1 MVKCIAHTFI
11 KKRRLQSAA
20 SQFGNSSR
28 SAEQRHTTIDAEYS
42 RRAWLAINL
51 RDEAGAVAP
60 CRGNDAESAN
70 CLQHLRIFGR
80 PAAGADIR
88 PQISFGFTDD
98 ARPDGAGNLI
108 RRRFNSAV
116 HHAADLNRPVIAGAE
131 EIDRSHSCKRAHFV
145 NRRRAPVEKE
155 TFDLVETGRV
165 QLFEKTKTEALGD
178 RRIRAIEDGERA
190 RAFRPFSADFGA
202 QFALRLGKTG
212 ARPALRALQTSRQ
225 GKVGKQHRFYYDR
238 RSEGLVNWSFHNMKV
253 GVIVFPGSNCDHDAW
268 YAINENLHGRAE
280 FIWHQSSNLKDVDA
294 VLLPGGFSYGD
305 YLRCGAIARFS
316 PVMNAVK
323 KFAADGGLVLGV
335 CNGFQIL
342 VEAGLLPGALLR
354 NQDLKFICR
363 ELRLRTETTD
373 SPFTSKLAKGQELR
387 LPIAHGEGRYFAD
400 DRTLDELEAEDRVT
414 FRYIDNA
421 NGSTRAIAGI
431 LNRERNVMGMMPHPE
446 RACDPLMGST
456 SGLGIFESMLSAVPA
471 LTK

>member
-1 MVKCIAHTFI
+1 
-11 KKRRLQSAA
+11 
-20 SQFGNSSR
+20 
-28 SAEQRHTTIDAEYS
+28 
-42 RRAWLAINL
+42 
-51 RDEAGAVAP
+51 
-60 CRGNDAESAN
+60 
-70 CLQHLRIFGR
+70 
-80 PAAGADIR
+80 
-88 PQISFGFTDD
+88 
-98 ARPDGAGNLI
+98 
-108 RRRFNSAV
+108 
-116 HHAADLNRPVIAGAE
+116 
-131 EIDRSHSCKRAHFV
+131 
-145 NRRRAPVEKE
+145 
-155 TFDLVETGRV
+155 
-165 QLFEKTKTEALGD
+165 
-178 RRIRAIEDGERA
+178 
-190 RAFRPFSADFGA
+190 
-202 QFALRLGKTG
+202 
-212 ARPALRALQTSRQ
+212 
-225 GKVGKQHRFYYDR
+225 
-238 RSEGLVNWSFHNMKV
+238 MKV

-280 FIWHQSSNLKDVDA
+280 FIWHQSSNLSDVDA

-363 ELRLRTETTD
+363 ELRLRTETTN
-373 SPFTSKLAKGQELR
+373 SPFTSKLEKGQVLR

-400 DRTLDELEAEDRVT
+400 TRTLDELEAEDRVT
-414 FRYIDNA
+414 FRYLDNA

-456 SGLGIFESMLSAVPA
+456 SGLGIFESMLSKSVLSAVPA
-471 LTK
+471 LTR